1 MKIIYHCF
9 GGSHSSVTA
18 AAIHLGL
25 LPTNR
30 LPSFRELMALP
41 HFDKTPG
48 EVYGV
53 IRFMGRT
60 AEGDEVYTLGKKNL
74 GSRLDQVF
82 MGLAELLGV
91 KDQVVVVNTMHHV
104 NVLMM
109 AGGFLSRRL
118 GLVSLG
124 RPILVWGTRLAF
136 PQLVQAVETVKNEMM
151 RGEKE

>member
-48 EVYGV
+48 EVYA

-74 GSRLDQVF
+74 GSRLDQAF
-82 MGLAELLGV
+82 MGRRAAGSERPGGGS
-91 KDQVVVVNTMHHV
+91 KHH
-104 NVLMM
+104 
-109 AGGFLSRRL
+109 ASCKRTYDGGGFLSRRL

>member
-25 LPTNR
+25 LSTSRIPT
-30 LPSFRELMALP
+30 FQELMALP
-41 HFDKTPG
+41 YFDKTPG
-48 EVYGV
+48 KVYGV
-53 IRFMGRT
+53 IRFMGQT
-60 AEGDEVYTLGKKNL
+60 GEGDEVYVLGKKNL
-74 GSRLDQVF
+74 GSRMDRIF

-91 KDQVVVVNTMHHV
+91 KDQVVVVNTMHYV
-104 NVLMM
+104 NLLMM
-109 AGGFLSRRL
+109 AGGYLSRRM

-136 PQLVQAVETVKNEMM
+136 PQLVRVVERVKNEIQ
-151 RGEKE
+151 GERE

>member
-91 KDQVVVVNTMHHV
+91 KDQVAVVNTMHHV